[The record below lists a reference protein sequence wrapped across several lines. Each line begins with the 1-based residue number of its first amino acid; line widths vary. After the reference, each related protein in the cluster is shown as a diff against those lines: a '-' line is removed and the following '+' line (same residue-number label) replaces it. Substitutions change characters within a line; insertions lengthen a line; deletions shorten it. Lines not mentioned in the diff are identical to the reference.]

1 MLTPP
6 ARPWDVGRRLQNR
19 GHGRHTWAT
28 PLSDTSTLTGH
39 SHFWCLPFIKHNQNV
54 QNDTGFARNQ
64 RKWRLTPAHA
74 PACRAQPAE
83 GAGRQDF
90 GHWVVQAH
98 LVRVAPKALEETMT
112 GCQVSDGL
120 GSALYRP
127 RHCCSL
133 LNALPNTAAHLHPP
147 TKALLTQAGTPS
159 LVASCSTGRKSGTVC
174 FPTSSLEGPHPLQ
187 EGPSQAVEWCPP
199 QVITLQRP

>member
-1 MLTPP
+1 MALIPGP
-6 ARPWDVGRRLQNR
+6 
-19 GHGRHTWAT
+19 
-28 PLSDTSTLTGH
+28 PLSDTSTLTSH

-64 RKWRLTPAHA
+64 RKWRFTPAHA

-112 GCQVSDGL
+112 GCQVSDGPGL
-120 GSALYRP
+120 PCTAPPPAVPPQRP
-127 RHCCSL
+127 PQHSSSPPPTHQGPPHSTRHPKPRGFLQHWQEGRHCVLPHVLIGGSTSL
-133 LNALPNTAAHLHPP
+133 AGG
-147 TKALLTQAGTPS
+147 TKPGS
-159 LVASCSTGRKSGTVC
+159 
-174 FPTSSLEGPHPLQ
+174 
-187 EGPSQAVEWCPP
+187 
-199 QVITLQRP
+199 